1 MLNKLKPNF
10 IFNNIFEIKPEIF
23 VNNNIKAVIFDID
36 DTLVA
41 NDIKEPT
48 KEVIEYFDA
57 LKEKDIKIS
66 LISNGKK
73 ERVELFNKNLKFHAT
88 YKALKPKKGPIKKAL
103 EYFKTKPENTALVG
117 DQLFTDIYGGN
128 RMGLTTFLVTP
139 IKSDETKF
147 IVFKRKL
154 ENMVLNRK

>member
-1 MLNKLKPNF
+1 MFKKLKPNF
-10 IFNNIFEIKPEIF
+10 VFNNIFEIKPEIF

-41 NDIKEPT
+41 NDVKEPT
-48 KEVIEYFDA
+48 KEVVEYFDA
-57 LKEKDIKIS
+57 LKEKGIKIS

-73 ERVELFNKNLKFHAT
+73 ERVELFNKKLGFYAT
-88 YKALKPKKGPIKKAL
+88 HKALKPRKGPIKKAL
-103 EYFKTKPENTALVG
+103 LYFGTKPENTALVG

-139 IKSDETKF
+139 IKNDETKF

-154 ENMVLNRK
+154 EKMVLK